1 MGLPVLRESKP
12 YPVAASVVRKLQ
24 ENGFVAYFA
33 GGSIRDALRG
43 TAPKDIDIATS
54 AKPNEVQGLFR
65 RTIPV
70 GVQFGVVR
78 VLEGDFEFE
87 VATFRSDGI
96 YLDGRRPQFV
106 EFSTPE
112 KDAVRRDFTVN
123 GMFYDPVKDKIID
136 FVGGREDLGRKLI
149 RAIGL
154 PAQRFAEDRLRMLRA
169 VRLAS
174 TLAFEI
180 ESGTWSAIRAEAS
193 EILVVSPERVRDEL
207 LKMLVDAHRLQG
219 FDLLD
224 KSGLLAV
231 ILPEVEA
238 LKGCEQPEQFHPEGD
253 VFVHTRMML
262 GLLEAEA
269 SGVQALSVLLHD
281 IGKPP
286 TRSFDPADQ
295 RIRFNGHDKVGAE
308 MAEQVMTRLRFSRHE
323 IDAVVEAVR
332 NHMIFK
338 DVKQMRPAKLR
349 RFMARPNFEI
359 ELELHR
365 IDCAGSHGDLENHQ
379 FLVNKASEFA
389 REPLIPPPLIRGD
402 DLIALGLKPGPR
414 IGQLLEAIQTAQLEG
429 EVTSRDQA
437 LELLSTLEPSIQ
449 KFKNSRTQEL

>member
-1 MGLPVLRESKP
+1 MSLPVLQDSKP
-12 YPVAASVVRKLQ
+12 YATAASIVRKLQ
-24 ENGFVAYFA
+24 VNGFVAYFA
-33 GGSIRDALRG
+33 GGSVRDALRG
-43 TAPKDIDIATS
+43 TAPKDIDIATN
-54 AKPNEVQGLFR
+54 AKPDQVQGLFR
-65 RTIPV
+65 RTVPV

-78 VLEGDFEFE
+78 VLEGGFEFE
-87 VATFRSDGI
+87 VATFRSDGV
-96 YLDGRRPQFV
+96 YLDGRHPQSV

-123 GMFYDPVKDKIID
+123 GIFYDPIEDKLID

-154 PAQRFAEDRLRMLRA
+154 PSQRFAEDRLRMLRA
-169 VRLAS
+169 VRFAS

-180 ESGTWSAIRAEAS
+180 ESGTWSVIRAEAN

-207 LKMLVDAHRLQG
+207 LKILVDAHRLRG

-224 KSGLLAV
+224 KSGLLGV

-262 GLLEAEA
+262 GLLGPEA

-295 RIRFNGHDKVGAE
+295 RIRFNGHDRVGAE
-308 MAEQVMTRLRFSRHE
+308 MAEQVMTRLRFSRHD
-323 IDAVVEAVR
+323 IDVVVEAVR

-338 DVKQMRPAKLR
+338 DVQQMRPAKLR
-349 RFMARPNFEI
+349 RFMARPNFGI

-365 IDCAGSHGDLENHQ
+365 VDCAGSHGDMENHR
-379 FLVNKASEFA
+379 FLVNKAQEFA
-389 REPLIPPPLIRGD
+389 REPLIPPPLVRGD
-402 DLIALGLKPGPR
+402 DLIALGLEPGPR

-429 EVTSRDQA
+429 EVTTRDQA
-437 LELLSTLEPSIQ
+437 FELLKALEPTLGGAPVS
-449 KFKNSRTQEL
+449 EA

>member
-1 MGLPVLRESKP
+1 MDLPVLRESKP
-12 YPVAASVVRKLQ
+12 YSVAASVVRKLQ

-54 AKPNEVQGLFR
+54 AKPNEVQKLFH
-65 RTIPV
+65 RTVPV
-70 GVQFGVVR
+70 GLQFGVVR

-87 VATFRSDGI
+87 VATFRSDGV
-96 YLDGRRPQFV
+96 YLDGRHPQFV

-112 KDAVRRDFTVN
+112 KDAFRRDFTVN
-123 GMFYDPVKDKIID
+123 GLFYDPVKDKVID

-154 PAQRFAEDRLRMLRA
+154 PSERFAEDRLRMLRA
-169 VRLAS
+169 IRLAS
-174 TLAFEI
+174 ALEFEI
-180 ESGTWSAIRAEAS
+180 ESGTWSAIRAEAN

-207 LKMLVDAHRLQG
+207 LKILVDGHRLRG

-231 ILPEVEA
+231 ILPEVDA

-262 GLLEAEA
+262 GLLGPEAN
-269 SGVQALSVLLHD
+269 GVQALSVLLHD

-308 MAEQVMTRLRFSRHE
+308 MAERVMTRLRFSRHE
-323 IDAVVEAVR
+323 INVVVEAVR

-365 IDCAGSHGDLENHQ
+365 VDCAGSHGDLENHQ
-379 FLVNKASEFA
+379 FLVNKASEFT

-402 DLIALGLKPGPR
+402 DLIALGLKPGR
-414 IGQLLEAIQTAQLEG
+414 RMGQLLEAIQTAQLEG
-429 EVTSRDQA
+429 EVRTREEA
-437 LELLSTLEPSIQ
+437 LELLKALEPGLG
-449 KFKNSRTQEL
+449 R